1 MGRIGR
7 LSAAVVSHLRSNT
20 VVSSFEQ
27 AVEELICNSLDAGAT
42 QVRVQFDGGGASVK
56 VEDDGHGM
64 SREDLELVG
73 LRHATSKLHTLDELA
88 AGVQTLGFRGE
99 ALSSLSDLSIL
110 EITSRVQ
117 GCPHTY
123 CKIMKGSNTVSLGL
137 SSQQR
142 SRGTTVTLRDM
153 FYNQPVR
160 RRLFHSSSRKILQSV
175 KERIVRLALA
185 YFNVTFILTDSLR
198 VEEELHI
205 RRHTSLY
212 STLQDVFGRE
222 FCHGLKEIDFA
233 KGKLRLTGFLSSTET
248 YTSLKAVQYLYI
260 NHRFVYKTPLHKL
273 INRWGKNNARSA
285 GGEPKRIEKLD
296 TSLGKA
302 AYPAFVLNLSCELS
316 EYDITFEATKTYV
329 EFKDWTPALTFLENV
344 LCVSWGDEAEKR
356 QATHASGKRKSWY
369 TNGSGNETEITLR
382 RKRARTHTVNESISA
397 GLLQADSIT
406 VPELGCKSFEK
417 ERNKDTGEYIG
428 GDRFSNYHHKSY
440 LESETFRTPSW
451 GQLAKPGHVNEEES
465 WLDQEMNTPLRM
477 SMNRALAHP
486 LLDRPSP
493 DVLLMG
499 IPKMQD
505 ISMAS
510 SPILSEGS
518 WDGRFSVSQG
528 VDDFPEEVNTEKD
541 QDIDCGQLQ
550 SPKHSLDSSESD
562 IFLDMPRPL
571 RTKKPSNSPPIMER
585 DSGSLIPSMGG
596 NLNEW
601 ALPAVT
607 SSMDVS
613 LLPSGSWNDLDPD
626 KPRGSPNTEDVTAYY
641 FSDDE
646 EVHPH
651 SDLHMWSDRLER
663 SDHGVSLVDDFTPEI
678 CREWNSSRNSPS
690 ACNTDH
696 LAKVGKVHGRVLQG
710 ITSIEEVDNIVQEHL
725 CQQAEWTCTSPAVA
739 PDHDLVLPKSRPT
752 EKESIHRD
760 VDVTPVASLYEVWS
774 NPCMRANTNDILHV
788 SAVTLKSW
796 SKSLQPDMV
805 TKKSLQHARVL
816 QQVDNKFIAI
826 VAQNVLLLVD
836 QHAAD
841 ERVQLEEFRTQVL
854 AAGKQQCSTLLDVK
868 HDLSLG
874 LGEQQTLHA
883 YRQQIEDW
891 GWRFCTASDAR
902 SLDRTS
908 IRGCDSTTCKLQL
921 SAVPCILGVNLTA
934 SDLEEYLQQ
943 LGATQGASVPPPAV
957 IRLLNYKSC
966 RGAIMFGDPLL
977 PAQCRQLVSHL
988 KHTSLC
994 FQCAHGRPTM
1004 VPLVNLQ
1011 ILRQRTESQMTNDG
1025 FITTNTSRGNIPT
1038 ASGACW
1044 HKLMKHPLSLE
1055 RARERLH

>member
-1 MGRIGR
+1 M
-7 LSAAVVSHLRSNT
+7 N
-20 VVSSFEQ
+20 F
-27 AVEELICNSLDAGAT
+27 AG
-42 QVRVQFDGGGASVK
+42 
-56 VEDDGHGM
+56 
-64 SREDLELVG
+64 
-73 LRHATSKLHTLDELA
+73 
-88 AGVQTLGFRGE
+88 
-99 ALSSLSDLSIL
+99 
-110 EITSRVQ
+110 
-117 GCPHTY
+117 
-123 CKIMKGSNTVSLGL
+123 
-137 SSQQR
+137 
-142 SRGTTVTLRDM
+142 
-153 FYNQPVR
+153 
-160 RRLFHSSSRKILQSV
+160 
-175 KERIVRLALA
+175 
-185 YFNVTFILTDSLR
+185 
-198 VEEELHI
+198 
-205 RRHTSLY
+205 
-212 STLQDVFGRE
+212 
-222 FCHGLKEIDFA
+222 
-233 KGKLRLTGFLSSTET
+233 
-248 YTSLKAVQYLYI
+248 
-260 NHRFVYKTPLHKL
+260 
-273 INRWGKNNARSA
+273 
-285 GGEPKRIEKLD
+285 
-296 TSLGKA
+296 
-302 AYPAFVLNLSCELS
+302 
-316 EYDITFEATKTYV
+316 
-329 EFKDWTPALTFLENV
+329 
-344 LCVSWGDEAEKR
+344 
-356 QATHASGKRKSWY
+356 
-369 TNGSGNETEITLR
+369 
-382 RKRARTHTVNESISA
+382 
-397 GLLQADSIT
+397 
-406 VPELGCKSFEK
+406 
-417 ERNKDTGEYIG
+417 
-428 GDRFSNYHHKSY
+428 
-440 LESETFRTPSW
+440 
-451 GQLAKPGHVNEEES
+451 
-465 WLDQEMNTPLRM
+465 
-477 SMNRALAHP
+477 
-486 LLDRPSP
+486 
-493 DVLLMG
+493 
-499 IPKMQD
+499 
-505 ISMAS
+505 
-510 SPILSEGS
+510 
-518 WDGRFSVSQG
+518 
-528 VDDFPEEVNTEKD
+528 
-541 QDIDCGQLQ
+541 
-550 SPKHSLDSSESD
+550 
-562 IFLDMPRPL
+562 
-571 RTKKPSNSPPIMER
+571 
-585 DSGSLIPSMGG
+585 
-596 NLNEW
+596 
-601 ALPAVT
+601 
-607 SSMDVS
+607 
-613 LLPSGSWNDLDPD
+613 
-626 KPRGSPNTEDVTAYY
+626 
-641 FSDDE
+641 
-646 EVHPH
+646 
-651 SDLHMWSDRLER
+651 
-663 SDHGVSLVDDFTPEI
+663 
-678 CREWNSSRNSPS
+678 NSPS

-725 CQQAEWTCTSPAVA
+725 CQQEWTCTSPAVA